1 MRCQILA
8 QALCGAALLLAAAA
22 PAVAQDAKRPAY
34 PPGLEIG
41 FDIPKPPA
49 IIFEARDVA
58 DMDKAVAFYTKAL
71 GMKKVGGNEPPGG
84 DIKEVFVG
92 FGTDALSAK
101 VLLAQHKKEKLP
113 PHHGAGTRLIMSVS
127 DLDATL
133 KAVAA
138 NGGKVTTPPL
148 KAGGANLA
156 WVADPDGYEIEL
168 SQP

>member
-1 MRCQILA
+1 MRRQLLA
-8 QALCGAALLLAAAA
+8 ASALLLAAAA
-22 PAVAQDAKRPAY
+22 AAAAQDAKRPAY

-71 GMKKVGGNEPPGG
+71 GMKLMGGNEPPGG

-101 VLLAQHKKEKLP
+101 VLLAHHKKEAVP
-113 PHHGAGTRLIMSVS
+113 PHHGAGTRLILSVP

-138 NGGKVTTPPL
+138 QGGRVTKPAL
-148 KAGGANLA
+148 KAGGANIA

-168 SQP
+168 NQP